1 MCLRG
6 TNARAI
12 MAAMHAFP
20 VRQAGAS
27 PQAYAAG
34 NLKREQ

>member
-1 MCLRG
+1 MYLRSEMAG
-6 TNARAI
+6 AI